1 MMMNPI
7 TLTPVPVPGTAL
19 LDGPARC
26 CASLCL
32 LLALLLVACGSDNQT
47 ASSAEGNGRTL
58 IGKEGGTA
66 RSADGRLRIT
76 VPANAYTL
84 PEGSFPE
91 ALVIAIEEGPD
102 DGWDR
107 PLRVGRD
114 YFVFVSP
121 PDVAANLHAE
131 ATIELDV
138 TDDVGEREVMLVG
151 VEETLGLVPG
161 QGFENDRVVARVTD
175 LTLSHVYAVAHELTP
190 QCADMID
197 IGQSCTED
205 EDCLVNAEETLIC
218 ACAEADVQ
226 VGPSCHRNRCV
237 TPMTS
242 CAGIGVGHEGH
253 CDRLG
258 GWTGD
263 CRIR

>member
-1 MMMNPI
+1 MNSSRFFLPLAAREDTILGSFVFPRFVVCLMLVMM
-7 TLTPVPVPGTAL
+7 
-19 LDGPARC
+19 
-26 CASLCL
+26 
-32 LLALLLVACGSDNQT
+32 LVACGSDNQ
-47 ASSAEGNGRTL
+47 APSAIEESGRTQ
-58 IGKEGGTA
+58 IGMDGGTA
-66 RSADGRLRIT
+66 HSADGRLRIT
-76 VPANAYTL
+76 IPENAYTL

-91 ALVIAIEEGPD
+91 ALVVAIETGPD
-102 DGWDR
+102 DGWDL

-121 PDVAANLHAE
+121 PEAAANLHAE
-131 ATIELDV
+131 ATIELDI
-138 TDDVGEREVMLVG
+138 TEDIGEREVMLVG
-151 VEETLGLVPG
+151 VEETLGLVPRQRFDG
-161 QGFENDRVVARVTD
+161 ERLVAHVTD
-175 LTLSHVYAVAHELTP
+175 LTLSHVYAVAHELTR
-190 QCADMID
+190 QCAGMID

-205 EDCLVNAEETLIC
+205 DDCQVNGEETLIC
-218 ACAEADVQ
+218 ACAEADVR

-253 CDRLG
+253 CDRAG